1 MAADAIRIERP
12 TTNSKL
18 FAHTRWDAVPAAA
31 GLFHLAYLF
40 GLYFLFPHAPL
51 WVMLILGF
59 VYSLMVNANINGVG
73 HNFIHNP
80 FFRSQ
85 LLNRL
90 FGITQSIACCF
101 SQTMYDAVH
110 MQHHKGNSDRQ
121 DEKGDTIDW
130 LSIYRHG
137 HDGEAE
143 NPWSYVFLS
152 FFRDDVGAIR
162 KDLRKRKN
170 GDEFWGNIELAAFAT
185 TLLVMAIIVPSNP
198 IHFINWRFILYFLPF
213 WYLGHCFSYLNGYYR
228 HYGANPD
235 KPIAWGVSSYGKIYN
250 WLFFYN
256 GYHAE
261 HHFRPKVH
269 WTKMEKFR
277 RSIEDL
283 QKQEGVRTIK
293 RAHMLGF
300 LDPDLP
306 KRGGRDFGAR
316 GRACSWR
323 LCQTPD
329 RNSQALAPR
338 RARLHTISRSWR
350 AVFLCL
356 LRTPPVTAGPLRRA
370 ASPANRPRRPCLPF
384 APFEFDPSGRALSR
398 QFSPDTWNRVRRVL
412 SFVRQ

>member
-1 MAADAIRIERP
+1 MNANAIRIERP
-12 TTNSKL
+12 STNSKL
-18 FAHTRWDAVPAAA
+18 FAHTRWDAIPTAA
-31 GLFHLAYLF
+31 GLFHLAYFLGLF
-40 GLYFLFPHAPL
+40 FLYPRAPL

-59 VYSLMVNANINGVG
+59 VYALMVNANINGVG

-80 FFRSQ
+80 FFRSK

-90 FGITQSIACCF
+90 FGVTQSIACCF
-101 SQTMYDAVH
+101 SQTLYDGVH

-137 HDGEAE
+137 HDGEPESA
-143 NPWSYVFLS
+143 WRYVFLS

-162 KDLRKRKN
+162 KELRKRGN
-170 GDEFWGNIELAAFAT
+170 NDVFWGNLELAAFAI
-185 TLLVMAIIVPSNP
+185 TLLTMFV
-198 IHFINWRFILYFLPF
+198 FNWRYVIFYFLPF

-269 WTKMEKFR
+269 WTKMEKFHQ
-277 RSIEDL
+277 SIADL
-283 QKQEGVRTIK
+283 QKHEGVRTIK

-300 LDPDLP
+300 LDRDLP
-306 KRGGRDFGAR
+306 RRGVRE
-316 GRACSWR
+316 RA
-323 LCQTPD
+323 QVE
-329 RNSQALAPR
+329 
-338 RARLHTISRSWR
+338 
-350 AVFLCL
+350 AVDL
-356 LRTPPVTAGPLRRA
+356 
-370 ASPANRPRRPCLPF
+370 NRPR
-384 APFEFDPSGRALSR
+384 A
-398 QFSPDTWNRVRRVL
+398 VR
-412 SFVRQ
+412 